1 MSEIKITEW
10 TSDGLGIELP
20 GLTAIRVDTAR
31 RIIAID
37 CISGSGQVGREWSV
51 ADLRGSTYGDFHRL
65 KPAGECFDAACAGSG
80 EHDILRPGHTPE
92 EGQQ

>member
-1 MSEIKITEW
+1 VSEIKITEW
-10 TSDGLGIELP
+10 TSDVLGIELP
-20 GLTAIRVDTAR
+20 GLTAVRVDTAR

-65 KPAGECFDAACAGSG
+65 KPAVECFDAACAGSG
-80 EHDILRPGHTPE
+80 EHAIPPPVPDLE
-92 EGQQ
+92 EG